1 MMDKKILASMLI
13 IAVASA
19 LVGAGTVS
27 YFSDT
32 ETSKGNTFT
41 VAIGQTDLKIENLS
55 GSGYWYDGIG
65 PRWTLS
71 DMKPGYTTSGSVNLK
86 NFGGP
91 GEYVEITCNYTV
103 IEEEPQTESDTNPNT
118 NEHPDHM
125 AQQMII
131 TECTYSIDGY
141 TINCLTGGDNI
152 GGSSN
157 DWKIE
162 DKDSDGKITLY
173 DLKNDP
179 LTNLPP
185 CNTAIAT
192 FYMALK
198 FSEDANNDFQ
208 GDTLDLTMIF
218 SMIEY

>member
-1 MMDKKILASMLI
+1 
-13 IAVASA
+13 
-19 LVGAGTVS
+19 
-27 YFSDT
+27 
-32 ETSKGNTFT
+32 
-41 VAIGQTDLKIENLS
+41 
-55 GSGYWYDGIG
+55 
-65 PRWTLS
+65 
-71 DMKPGYTTSGSVNLK
+71 
-86 NFGGP
+86 
-91 GEYVEITCNYTV
+91 
-103 IEEEPQTESDTNPNT
+103 
-118 NEHPDHM
+118 
-125 AQQMII
+125 MII

-141 TINCLTGGDNI
+141 IINCLTGGDNI

-218 SMIEY
+218 SIIEY